1 MRGKQKG
8 VRMFDADKD
17 DEDEDDLSEL
27 RVLIIYKLL
36 DIDPSTRMNM
46 DQFLKSD
53 WMTATES
60 CF

>member
-1 MRGKQKG
+1 
-8 VRMFDADKD
+8 MFDADKD